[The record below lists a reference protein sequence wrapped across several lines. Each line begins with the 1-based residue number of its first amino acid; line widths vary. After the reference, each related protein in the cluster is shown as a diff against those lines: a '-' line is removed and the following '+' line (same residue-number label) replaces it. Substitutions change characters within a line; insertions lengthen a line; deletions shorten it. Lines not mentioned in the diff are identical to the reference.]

1 MKKNKLKLIVSGV
14 ILIALASTVVGLNIR
29 QKNIEHNKLISAE
42 KIKEEKYKK
51 LTVDNN
57 TENSGNT
64 SKEIKK
70 EDKLDENKLDE
81 SSQKSDNISENK
93 ASLESENSNNTSS
106 ADNVSKPTDTPST
119 SNVNNTPEQVDK
131 IGNAKKAAANY
142 IGSKDVG
149 VYFIDLKNGKS
160 FGINENKIYYSA
172 STGKLP
178 GILYTQ
184 KKLKDGTINANT
196 EFQYHDYVNNISGA
210 MIRGGTGVLQNNV
223 QEGEVVN
230 VGTLLKYTC
239 SYSDN
244 LASNMLGY
252 YVCDKNDGAF
262 KVYISNIVS
271 RNIGTFAKEFSA
283 KETALLMKSI
293 NGEGGQAIS
302 DLQNTSW
309 DKVKIPKY
317 LPVKVAH
324 KIGINGA
331 YNHDVAVVYG
341 NSPYVISIMTNGS
354 SDEFIAQLSKKIYDE
369 LQ

>member
-14 ILIALASTVVGLNIR
+14 IFIALASTVVGLNIR

-119 SNVNNTPEQVDK
+119 SNVDDTSVQVDK

-178 GILYTQ
+178 DILYTQ

-196 EFQYHDYVNNISGA
+196 EFQYHDYVNNIPGA